1 MGGADAG
8 VEADLAGR
16 WPGGA
21 IGAPLKAA
29 PSMRDSSLVSRTVGP
44 GSAGAVVA
52 ERSWSVGS
60 DVAGFPDAGGRLL
73 LRGDGLAGA
82 ALTGPVDPTGFT

>member
-29 PSMRDSSLVSRTVGP
+29 PSMRDSSLGSRTVGP
-44 GSAGAVVA
+44 GSAGVGVA
-52 ERSWSVGS
+52 ERSVGS
-60 DVAGFPDAGGRLL
+60 DVAGFPDAGGGRLL

-82 ALTGPVDPTGFT
+82 ALTGAVDPTGFT